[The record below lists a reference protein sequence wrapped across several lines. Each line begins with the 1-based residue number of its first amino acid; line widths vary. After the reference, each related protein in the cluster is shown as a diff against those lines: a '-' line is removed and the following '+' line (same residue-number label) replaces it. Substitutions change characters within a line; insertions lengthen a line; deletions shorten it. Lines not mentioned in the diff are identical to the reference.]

1 MVAHFPDTEGVTSS
15 NLVSPTRKDCL
26 SRIIKKFWVIGA
38 AASALPSHGR
48 GHRFDSYITHALR
61 RITSSAF
68 FVFLIPFF
76 ICLSV
81 ISLFLIVL
89 PIHTESVALLYKSLV
104 FKNSVLMTIL
114 FVQSSCFSFRL
125 YVACLASAKS

>member
-48 GHRFDSYITHALR
+48 GHRFDSYITHNIVQFR
-61 RITSSAF
+61 GMIYRIF
-68 FVFLIPFF
+68 CIYWYV
-76 ICLSV
+76 
-81 ISLFLIVL
+81 
-89 PIHTESVALLYKSLV
+89 
-104 FKNSVLMTIL
+104 SVLVSIL
-114 FVQSSCFSFRL
+114 LIHFSRIG
-125 YVACLASAKS
+125 

>member
-48 GHRFDSYITHALR
+48 GHRFDSYITHNM
-61 RITSSAF
+61 
-68 FVFLIPFF
+68 FVFAVFCRVFF
-76 ICLSV
+76 YSFTNARAIFGV
-81 ISLFLIVL
+81 IGQKGLRTKFC
-89 PIHTESVALLYKSLV
+89 TKWKESESHNESYLYRRSEETCYTNLQE
-104 FKNSVLMTIL
+104 I
-114 FVQSSCFSFRL
+114 
-125 YVACLASAKS
+125 